1 MNLLPQCQPAELRSV
16 VLRNPARRRGVALVI
31 TLILL
36 AVITTLA
43 IAFLGIT
50 HRETGAVDS
59 MARTTDA
66 EMATD
71 SALERAKAE
80 IAAVYPGWNQPNL
93 ALNVG
98 VTNTLGP
105 DMMVSICC
113 QNYDTTV
120 RKTIPYDRLNPDQR
134 ITNRYDAA
142 PTVFVQ
148 TNVTVDAQHPLDD
161 RFFVDL
167 NRNGIFED
175 SGYVPNTINNPSG
188 PGRFQFEVQAGNIV
202 TNWRIGDPQWVGL
215 LQNPRQAHGPNN
227 RYIARYAYMVQPAGR
242 SLDVNWIHNEGVPRV
257 AGRPGFYREQGVG
270 AWELN
275 LAAFLADLNTKQWG
289 DLAAARYSYVSD
301 PLPGNIGGA
310 GDAFADASELLGYR
324 YGRNRNNL
332 NRANQMFLPEV
343 WSIFQGDMVDIYA
356 DGFGKLANGDSFDN
370 DDLNK
375 PWPGAD
381 STNHFFSAH
390 DFFDALILPKTA
402 VPDQFRDRLQAAS
415 NRGNS
420 YDRYTYYRMLAQL
433 GTDSAPEDDLGDGKI
448 NINFVNTPSWKDG
461 VRYPPTNTW
470 SQVDAAFINLMGRP
484 GPELFFLTVVTNLLT
499 REPDLAFMVTN
510 RNVSSIFTI
519 PIFTNGSTATTN
531 LPMAGPLYSARVHQ
545 ILQLAANIFDATTG
559 SKRAEDRSFPYFP
572 TVFRP
577 WFMESNGNVFITNYT
592 MIPETQTAANFQAA
606 YAWRDLESGE
616 GLPKVDDLVYGVPL
630 IVGARKGYPNFNE
643 LAVVSAAEA
652 TRKLKVYRSTAGK
665 DWDKLEQQFSLKLRT
680 MIQIEARNSY
690 SFPNQRPLELV
701 VGMRVGVQVKER
713 TNAFPILNTNWVTG
727 VRYTYAPLRWPGE
740 ALQSAQTNHYAV
752 SPVFQTNL
760 LDWLVVT
767 NADGDLPTNGWTASL
782 MNRMLF
788 YLVDNSVAGGRIVDA
803 VSLNRPTNYFEIG
816 KLMEEDLPVA
826 NDILK
831 RIWSSAKGGKVNV
844 GIRAQLDISANS
856 GLVGDR
862 VWGSYDGLTIDSKKA
877 AAQHFFAFMDDT
889 SLLET
894 NQAPFTPTRVMVQA
908 NYYQVDDPLV
918 HYTFEDLRNDKLKEV
933 YGTEIPPV
941 VRTNL
946 GISMGVRNP
955 LSYGWNKGKFGAD
968 DSVIPG
974 EGTLD
979 PTVRDPGVIHPD
991 FWDFPTN
998 FFPSVGW
1005 LGRVHRG
1012 TPWQTIYLKSRAPN
1026 QDWINHSGNQRASHP
1041 YAANLMQPRRDWEL
1055 LDIFTT
1061 APHPNATRGRLSIN
1075 QTNLAA
1081 WSAVLSGVLTSETV
1095 EDPSNAGLNIAN
1107 TVVMNPAAISP
1118 VTPSIETI
1126 VTNINKFRTL
1136 YNSNQFNPYGQFT
1149 RLSQVLSAPLLTDD
1163 SPFLNVDK
1171 NRFDARQPNGVGQI
1185 YDADYE
1191 RIPQQILSLLKVGE
1205 PRFVIYGWGQSL
1217 KPARLG
1223 VQVDGSDRIDLTK
1236 PLSGPS
1242 IDPSTKKVNNY
1253 QVTGEVATRSVVR
1266 VVFPERES
1274 NNPLDPG
1281 YYRPDH
1287 RRPRL
1292 VVESFNIIPVE

>member
-80 IAAVYPGWNQPNL
+80 IAAVYPGWNLTNQ
-93 ALNVG
+93 AKNVG

-142 PTVFVQ
+142 PSVFVQ

-167 NRNGIFED
+167 NRNGIFEE
-175 SGYVPNTINNPSG
+175 SGYVPNTINNPAG

-227 RYIARYAYMVQPAGR
+227 RYIARYAFMVQPVGR
-242 SLDVNWIHNEGVPRV
+242 SLDVNWIHNDSKLLGLPA
-257 AGRPGFYREQGVG
+257 AGQSSYSRNQGVG
-270 AWELN
+270 SYELN
-275 LAAFLADLNTKQWG
+275 LAGFLSDLNANVWG
-289 DLAAARYSYVSD
+289 GYNYQTNPATQSD
-301 PLPGNIGGA
+301 GV
-310 GDAFADASELLGYR
+310 AFADAWQILNAR
-324 YGRNRNNL
+324 YNPTKVGIDKLRDHFAVPDVQTLVENQGIDIFGNRN
-332 NRANQMFLPEV
+332 FDY
-343 WSIFQGDMVDIYA
+343 SIVG
-356 DGFGKLANGDSFDN
+356 NW
-370 DDLNK
+370 
-375 PWPGAD
+375 PWPGSD
-381 STNHFFSAH
+381 SRAHIFSVH
-390 DFFDALILPKTA
+390 NFFDPQVIPR
-402 VPDQFRDRLQAAS
+402 VPPVGQPGIVERMGGVGT
-415 NRGNS
+415 NGNS
-420 YDRYTYYRMLAQL
+420 YDRYTFYRMLGQL
-433 GTDSAPEDDLGDGKI
+433 GSDSVEEEDGKI
-448 NINFVNTPSWKDG
+448 NINYVNIPSW
-461 VRYPPTNTW
+461 VRGSSFRYRAEDLISWTNSTE
-470 SQVDAAFINLMGRP
+470 VFTNDMGRP
-484 GPELFFLTVVTNLLT
+484 GPELFFLTVATNLLA

-510 RNVSSIFTI
+510 RNSSSIFTI

-559 SKRAEDRSFPYFP
+559 SKRTEDRNFPYFP

-592 MIPETQTAANFQAA
+592 MMPETQTAANFQAA

-616 GLPKVDDLVYGVPL
+616 GLPRMDDLVYGIPL
-630 IVGARKGYPNFNE
+630 IIGARKGYPNFNE

-652 TRKLKVYRSTAGK
+652 TRKLKVYRSTPGK
-665 DWDKLEQQFSLKLRT
+665 DWDKLEQQFSLKLKT

-690 SFPNQRPLELV
+690 SIPNQRPLELV

-727 VRYTYAPLRWPGE
+727 VRYIYPRFRWPGE
-740 ALQSAQTNHYAV
+740 PLQSEQTNHYAV

-760 LDWLVVT
+760 LDWLVIT
-767 NADGDLPTNGWTASL
+767 NVDGNLPTNGWTASL
-782 MNRMLF
+782 MNRMLI
-788 YLVDNSVAGGRIVDA
+788 YLVDTSVLGGRIVDA

-816 KLMEEDLPVA
+816 KLMEEDLPGA
-826 NDILK
+826 DDALK
-831 RIWSSAKGGKVNV
+831 RVWSSAKAGKVNV
-844 GIRAQLDISANS
+844 GIRTQLDISGNS
-856 GLVGDR
+856 GLVGDG
-862 VWGSYDGLTIDSKKA
+862 VWGSYDKLTAPSKEA
-877 AAQHFFAFMDDT
+877 AADHFAAFMNDT
-889 SLLET
+889 TLLET

-918 HYTFEDLRNDKLKEV
+918 HYTFEDLRNDKVKEV
-933 YGTEIPPV
+933 YGTEPLTA

-946 GISMGVRNP
+946 SISIGVRNP
-955 LSYGWNKGKFGAD
+955 LSYGWNQGAVGVD
-968 DSVIPG
+968 ASIPG
-974 EGTLD
+974 QGTLD
-979 PTVRDPGVIHPD
+979 PTVRDPGMIHPD
-991 FWDFPTN
+991 FWDFPTS

-1012 TPWQTIYLKSRAPN
+1012 TPWQTIYLKSRPPN
-1026 QDWINHSGNQRASHP
+1026 QDWVNHSGNQRATHP

-1081 WSAVLSGVLTSETV
+1081 WSAVLSGVLTSETL
-1095 EDPSNAGLNIAN
+1095 EDPNNAGLNIAN

-1118 VTPSIETI
+1118 VAPSIETI

-1149 RLSQVLSAPLLTDD
+1149 HLSQMLSAPVLTDD
-1163 SPFLNVDK
+1163 SPFLNIDK

-1223 VQVDGSDRIDLTK
+1223 VQNDGSGRIDPTQ

-1242 IDPSTKKVNNY
+1242 IDPGTKVVNNY

>member
-1 MNLLPQCQPAELRSV
+1 MNLLPQHQPAASCSV
-16 VLRNPARRRGVALVI
+16 ALRNPARHRGVALVI

-80 IAAVYPGWNQPNL
+80 IAAVYPGHNL
-93 ALNVG
+93 NAA

-113 QNYDTTV
+113 QNYDATPAV

-142 PTVFVQ
+142 PPVFVD
-148 TNVTVDAQHPLDD
+148 TNRPGFVGTRGPLDD

-175 SGYVPNTINNPSG
+175 SGNVPVTDNRYN
-188 PGRFQFEVQAGNIV
+188 QVGNL
-202 TNWRIGDPQWVGL
+202 TNWAVGDPQWVGL

-227 RYIARYAYMVQPAGR
+227 RYIARYAYMVLPAGR
-242 SLDVNWIHNEGVPRV
+242 SLDVNWIHNDALESRPAGEGY
-257 AGRPGFYREQGVG
+257 YRNQGVG
-270 AWELN
+270 PWELN
-275 LAAFLADLNTKQWG
+275 MAGFLADLNANEWSNPLNPPLYRFTNSPPG
-289 DLAAARYSYVSD
+289 GSGLAFQ
-301 PLPGNIGGA
+301 
-310 GDAFADASELLGYR
+310 DAKELLDYR
-324 YGRNRNNL
+324 YAGSRANRNSL
-332 NRANQMFLPEV
+332 DDFFPGMSGVFSYNQIDMF
-343 WSIFQGDMVDIYA
+343 A
-356 DGFGKLANGDSFDN
+356 DGFATPIAGLRQWSGAASPAN
-370 DDLNK
+370 
-375 PWPGAD
+375 
-381 STNHFFSAH
+381 FFSVH
-390 DFFDALILPKTA
+390 DYFDPVKLPKPIGG
-402 VPDQFRDRLQAAS
+402 PDQFRDRLQKAS

-420 YDRYTYYRMLAQL
+420 YDRYTFYRMLAQM
-433 GTDSAPEDDLGDGKI
+433 GTDSIPEEDGKI
-448 NINFVNTPSWKDG
+448 NVNYVNVPSWKTGERLLASDLI
-461 VRYPPTNTW
+461 RWSTNTTVVNVPRL
-470 SQVDAAFINLMGRP
+470 QKDVDMGRP
-484 GPELFFLTVVTNLLT
+484 IPEIFFLTVATNLLA
-499 REPDLAFMVTN
+499 REPDFAFMVTN
-510 RNVSSIFTI
+510 RNFGSIFTI

-545 ILQLAANIFDATTG
+545 IFQLAANILDATTG
-559 SKRAEDRSFPYFP
+559 PKGTEDRIFPYFP
-572 TVFRP
+572 SVFRP

-592 MIPETQTAANFQAA
+592 MIPETQSAISFQTN
-606 YAWRDLESGE
+606 YLWRDLESRE
-616 GLPKVDDLVYGVPL
+616 GIQRVDDLVYGIPL

-643 LAVVSAAEA
+643 LAVVSVAEA
-652 TRKLKVYRSTAGK
+652 TRKLKVYRSTPGK
-665 DWDKLEQQFSLKLRT
+665 DWDKLEQQFSLNLKT

-713 TNAFPILNTNWVTG
+713 TNAAPILNTNWVTG

-740 ALQSAQTNHYAV
+740 PLGSQQTNSYAV

-760 LDWLVVT
+760 LDWLVIT

-816 KLMEEDLPVA
+816 KLMEEDLPGA
-826 NDILK
+826 PGALS
-831 RIWSSAKGGKVNV
+831 RIWSSAKAGKVNV
-844 GIRAQLDISANS
+844 GTRTQLDISGNS
-856 GLVGDR
+856 GLVGDG
-862 VWGSYDGLTIDSKKA
+862 VWGSYDKLTAPSKEA
-877 AAQHFFAFMDDT
+877 AAAHFAAFMSDT
-889 SLLET
+889 TLLET

-918 HYTFEDLRNDKLKEV
+918 HYTFEDLRNDKVKEV
-933 YGTEIPPV
+933 YGTEPLTA

-946 GISMGVRNP
+946 SVSIGVRNP
-955 LSYGWNKGKFGAD
+955 LSYGWNKGEFGD
-968 DSVIPG
+968 DASIPG
-974 EGTLD
+974 QGTLD
-979 PTVRDPGVIHPD
+979 PTVRDPGMIHPD
-991 FWDFPTN
+991 FWDFPTS

-1026 QDWINHSGNQRASHP
+1026 QDWVNHSGNQRATHP

-1095 EDPSNAGLNIAN
+1095 EDPNNAGLNIAN

-1118 VTPSIETI
+1118 VAPSIETI

-1149 RLSQVLSAPLLTDD
+1149 HLSQMLSAPLLTDD

-1223 VQVDGSDRIDLTK
+1223 VQYDGSGRIDPTK

-1242 IDPSTKKVNNY
+1242 IDPGTKTVNNY

-1292 VVESFNIIPVE
+1292 VVESFNVIPVE

>member
-1 MNLLPQCQPAELRSV
+1 MNLLPQHQPAASCSV
-16 VLRNPARRRGVALVI
+16 ALRNPARHRGVALVI

-80 IAAVYPGWNQPNL
+80 IAAVYPGHNL
-93 ALNVG
+93 NAA

-113 QNYDTTV
+113 QNYDATPAV

-134 ITNRYDAA
+134 INNRYDAA
-142 PTVFVQ
+142 PPVFVD
-148 TNVTVDAQHPLDD
+148 TNRPGFVGTRGPLDD

-175 SGYVPNTINNPSG
+175 SGNVPVTDDRYN
-188 PGRFQFEVQAGNIV
+188 QVGNL
-202 TNWRIGDPQWVGL
+202 TNWAVGDPQWVGL

-227 RYIARYAYMVQPAGR
+227 RYIARYAYMVLPAGR
-242 SLDVNWIHNEGVPRV
+242 SLDVNWIHNEGVPR
-257 AGRPGFYREQGVG
+257 ASGRPGFYREQGVG

-310 GDAFADASELLGYR
+310 GDAFADASELLSYR

-332 NRANQMFLPEV
+332 NRANELFPVV
-343 WSIFQGDMVDIYA
+343 WPIFQGDMIDSYA
-356 DGFGKLANGDSFDN
+356 DGFGRLPNGEPVDN
-370 DDLNK
+370 DNSSN

-381 STNHFFSAH
+381 STNHFFSVH
-390 DFFDALILPKTA
+390 DFFDASILPKTA

-433 GTDSAPEDDLGDGKI
+433 GTDSVPEADIEDGKI
-448 NINFVNTPSWKDG
+448 NINFVNIRSWKDG
-461 VRYPPTNTW
+461 VLYPPTNTW
-470 SQVDAAFINLMGRP
+470 SQVDETFTNLMGRP
-484 GPELFFLTVVTNLLT
+484 GPELFFLTVATNLLA

-559 SKRAEDRSFPYFP
+559 PKRTEDRNFPYFP

-592 MIPETQTAANFQAA
+592 MIPETQSAISFQTN
-606 YAWRDLESGE
+606 YLWRDLESRE
-616 GLPKVDDLVYGVPL
+616 GIQRVDDLVYGIPL

-643 LAVVSAAEA
+643 LAVVSVAEA
-652 TRKLKVYRSTAGK
+652 TRKLKVYRSTPGK
-665 DWDKLEQQFSLKLRT
+665 DWDKLEQQFSLNLKT

-713 TNAFPILNTNWVTG
+713 TNAAPILNTNWVTG

-740 ALQSAQTNHYAV
+740 PLGSQQTNSYAV

-760 LDWLVVT
+760 LDWLVIT

-816 KLMEEDLPVA
+816 KLMEEDLPGA
-826 NDILK
+826 PGALS
-831 RIWSSAKGGKVNV
+831 RIWSSAKAGKVNV
-844 GIRAQLDISANS
+844 GIRTQLDISGNS
-856 GLVGDR
+856 GLVGER
-862 VWGSYDGLTIDSKKA
+862 VWGSYDKLTAPSKEA
-877 AAQHFFAFMDDT
+877 AAAHFAAFMSDT
-889 SLLET
+889 TLLET

-918 HYTFEDLRNDKLKEV
+918 HYTFEDLRNDKVKEV
-933 YGTEIPPV
+933 YGTEPLTA

-946 GISMGVRNP
+946 SVSIGVRNP
-955 LSYGWNKGKFGAD
+955 LSYGWNKGEFGD
-968 DSVIPG
+968 DASIPG
-974 EGTLD
+974 QGTLD
-979 PTVRDPGVIHPD
+979 PTVRDPGMIHPD
-991 FWDFPTN
+991 FWDFPTS

-1026 QDWINHSGNQRASHP
+1026 QDWVNHSGNQRATHP

-1095 EDPSNAGLNIAN
+1095 EDPNNAGLNIAN

-1118 VTPSIETI
+1118 LAPSIEMI
-1126 VTNINKFRTL
+1126 VTNINQHRTL
-1136 YNSNQFNPYGQFT
+1136 YNANRFNPYGHFSH
-1149 RLSQVLSAPLLTDD
+1149 LSEVLSAPLLTDD

-1223 VQVDGSDRIDLTK
+1223 VQYDGSGRIDPTK

-1242 IDPSTKKVNNY
+1242 IDPGTKTVNNY

-1292 VVESFNIIPVE
+1292 VVESFNVIPVE